1 MSDFLSPGLRSI
13 ASDARARAEKAARDA
28 ARGATSDARG
38 AANDARAAANDTLA
52 SAKKEAERI
61 AAQLSPAGLLQLLPR
76 GVDYLEIRSRFSP
89 PMFVKISEL
98 VRQYPAPAPA
108 ADGTAPEADAD
119 GKPVVKGGGGIAVG
133 GQPGAPGA
141 GGEPEGINALKL
153 VKPTVIVHYGD
164 VGRKF
169 LGTSTTYAPGGV
181 AGEND
186 WLWILAA
193 GGAVVAGI
201 VGVSFYLGHRHGKR
215 GAS

>member
-13 ASDARARAEKAARDA
+13 ASDARERAEREARNA
-28 ARGATSDARG
+28 ARGAASDARG
-38 AANDARAAANDTLA
+38 AANDAQGAVNDTLA
-52 SAKKEAERI
+52 SARAEANRI

-89 PMFVKISEL
+89 PMFVKVSEL

-108 ADGTAPEADAD
+108 ADGTPPERDAA
-119 GKPVVKGGGGIAVG
+119 GKPVVKGGGGVSAG
-133 GQPGAPGA
+133 GAGAPAA

-164 VGRKF
+164 VGRQF

-186 WLWILAA
+186 WMWLLAA
-193 GGAVVAGI
+193 GGAVVLGLVGAG
-201 VGVSFYLGHRHGKR
+201 FYFGHRHGIKVAKR
-215 GAS
+215 